1 MDMEKIS
8 RVSESLRVYAD
19 MLDDNRVSMYTS
31 SAMWDAIDVIQML
44 MIENNKLKRGL
55 DNE

>member
-1 MDMEKIS
+1 MDMEKVS

-19 MLDDNRVSMYTS
+19 MLDDCRVSMYTS

-44 MIENNKLKRGL
+44 MIENRKLKEMV
-55 DNE
+55 DND